1 MARIVLDKIS
11 FSYGEQPLLQD
22 FSLAVDSG
30 EICCLLGSSGCGKT
44 TVLRLLAGL
53 EVPQKGNI
61 SIDGKIVSSSGQIRV
76 KSSKRSL
83 AYIFQDLALWPHLN
97 VYENVAFGPREN
109 KWKDVKA
116 RVEEMLEFFGLQEM
130 AGRYPHQLSGG
141 QQQMLAIARSMV
153 MQPKVLLMDE
163 PLSNVDVKLKH
174 KILELVKE
182 LREKF
187 GLSIVYVTH
196 DHREAFAIADK
207 VVVMNKGRIEAG
219 GSVDEIKNSQ
229 NEFVRYFLE
238 Y

>member
-1 MARIVLDKIS
+1 MARILLDNIT
-11 FSYGEQPLLQD
+11 FSYGEQSLLQD
-22 FSLAVDSG
+22 FSLQVASG

-44 TVLRLLAGL
+44 TILRLLAGL

-61 SIDGKIVSSSGQIRV
+61 SIDGKLVSSSGQIKV
-76 KSSKRSL
+76 KSSGRSL
-83 AYIFQDLALWPHLN
+83 AYIFQDLALWPHLT

-109 KWKDVKA
+109 KWKDVKTK
-116 RVEEMLEFFGLQEM
+116 VENMLAFFGLQEM

-163 PLSNVDVKLKH
+163 PLSNVDVKYRH

-219 GSVDEIKNSQ
+219 GSVEEVKNSQ